1 MEWIILGV
9 IVLLTLIN
17 VPIGYALSI
26 ATILAIL
33 WTGAASLSVVPLN
46 LFSGASSFPLL
57 AIPLFILAGGLM
69 ETSGISQRL
78 VNLANSLV
86 GFIRGGLAMVTV
98 VATMIQSEIS
108 GSSVA
113 DAAAIGKV
121 VIPAMEK
128 RGYPRALS
136 AAIVSNAASAAIL
149 IPPSIPMIIYAW
161 MAEVSIAKL
170 FFAGFL
176 PGFIACVAMM
186 GLCYYYARK
195 YNLPKEK
202 QFSVREVGRSTVQ
215 AFWAL
220 TIPIVI
226 WVGILGGIATA
237 TEVAALAVVAAAL
250 IGVVIYRELS
260 GRQTLRI
267 FRESSSQTATVMLIV
282 ASLFVR
288 FSEKN
293 SDHARDTDEEH
304 DPPGDRQHAADPSH
318 FDPRQRDGGFVAHP
332 LHEDPAVVEQ
342 HELEAEHGELGRHVD
357 DLARQRRQL
366 VHQNVESDVAALV
379 VRHDRAVESQP
390 DEHVRGELVI
400 PGKRGIEDIAEEHPE
415 ADNDHQPREEADGPP
430 LDESDEPPEQLRHQR
445 SACTVLMSSVPPA
458 TCLPNSS
465 YTAAEAL
472 MKASLSGWFDFIGGA
487 SFDMSSRSS
496 RSPSAR
502 AKSPVAC
509 AILAI
514 VPWTSL
520 GSFFQKSSL
529 TMRNAGV

>member
-9 IVLLTLIN
+9 IVLLTIIN

-33 WTGAASLSVVPLN
+33 VTGAGSLSVVPLN

-98 VATMIQSEIS
+98 VATLIQSEIS

-176 PGFIACVAMM
+176 PGIITCLAMM

-195 YNLPKEK
+195 LKLPVEKE
-202 QFSVREVGRSTVQ
+202 FSLREVGRSTVQ
-215 AFWAL
+215 SFWAL
-220 TIPIVI
+220 MIPIVI

-237 TEVAALAVVAAAL
+237 TEVAALAVVAAVI
-250 IGVVIYRELS
+250 IGLFIYRELS
-260 GRQTLRI
+260 GKQTVEILKD
-267 FRESSSQTATVMLIV
+267 SVGQTASVMLIV
-282 ASLFVR
+282 AASAVLGWYLT
-288 FSEKN
+288 SEQVPQKF
-293 SDHARDTDEEH
+293 AKMMLDTTDNKILILMFLNVFFIVAGMFLH
-304 DPPGDRQHAADPSH
+304 SAAAIILIVPI
-318 FDPRQRDGGFVAHP
+318 VLP
-332 LHEDPAVVEQ
+332 LV
-342 HELEAEHGELGRHVD
+342 
-357 DLARQRRQL
+357 RQL
-366 VHQNVESDVAALV
+366 GVDPIHFGIMVTLNLGVGQQTPPVATVLFTTAAIAKISFWEV
-379 VRHDRAVESQP
+379 FRVGWP
-390 DEHVRGELVI
+390 FTLVI
-400 PGKRGIEDIAEEHPE
+400 F
-415 ADNDHQPREEADGPP
+415 
-430 LDESDEPPEQLRHQR
+430 LV
-445 SACTVLMSSVPPA
+445 T
-458 TCLPNSS
+458 
-465 YTAAEAL
+465 
-472 MKASLSGWFDFIGGA
+472 
-487 SFDMSSRSS
+487 
-496 RSPSAR
+496 
-502 AKSPVAC
+502 
-509 AILAI
+509 ILVTY
-514 VPWTSL
+514 VPWISL
-520 GSFFQKSSL
+520 GPIGWI
-529 TMRNAGV
+529 NW

>member
-1 MEWIILGV
+1 VEWIILGV

-78 VNLANSLV
+78 VNLAQSLV
-86 GFIRGGLAMVTV
+86 GFVRGGLAMVTV

-176 PGFIACVAMM
+176 PGIIACVAMM
-186 GLCYYYARK
+186 GLAYYYARK
-195 YNLPKEK
+195 FNLPVEQK
-202 QFSVREVGRSTVQ
+202 FSIREVGRSTRQ

-220 TIPIVI
+220 LIPVVI

-237 TEVAALAVVAAAL
+237 TEVAALAVLAALL
-250 IGVVIYRELS
+250 IGVLIYRELS
-260 GRQTLRI
+260 GRQTLDILRD
-267 FRESSSQTATVMLIV
+267 SVGQTASVMLIV
-282 ASLFVR
+282 ASSAVLGWFLTSEQVPQKFARMILETTDNKFLILIFLNLFFLVAGMFLHSAAAIILIVPIVMPLVR
-288 FSEKN
+288 QIGV
-293 SDHARDTDEEH
+293 
-304 DPPGDRQHAADPSH
+304 DPIHFGIIVTINLGVGQQTPPVATVLFTTAAIAKISFWEVFKVGWP
-318 FDPRQRDGGFVAHP
+318 FT
-332 LHEDPAVVEQ
+332 
-342 HELEAEHGELGRHVD
+342 
-357 DLARQRRQL
+357 L
-366 VHQNVESDVAALV
+366 VLALV
-379 VRHDRAVESQP
+379 TL
-390 DEHVRGELVI
+390 LV
-400 PGKRGIEDIAEEHPE
+400 
-415 ADNDHQPREEADGPP
+415 
-430 LDESDEPPEQLRHQR
+430 
-445 SACTVLMSSVPPA
+445 T
-458 TCLPNSS
+458 
-465 YTAAEAL
+465 Y
-472 MKASLSGWFDFIGGA
+472 
-487 SFDMSSRSS
+487 
-496 RSPSAR
+496 
-502 AKSPVAC
+502 
-509 AILAI
+509 
-514 VPWTSL
+514 VPWISL
-520 GSFFQKSSL
+520 GPIGWI
-529 TMRNAGV
+529 NW

>member
-9 IVLLTLIN
+9 IVLLTVIN

-78 VNLANSLV
+78 VNLAQSLV
-86 GFIRGGLAMVTV
+86 GFVRGGLAMVTV

-176 PGFIACVAMM
+176 PGFIAGAMM
-186 GLCYYYARK
+186 MALAYYYARK
-195 YNLPKEK
+195 YNLPVEQK
-202 QFSVREVGRSTVQ
+202 FSVREVGRSTVN

-220 TIPIVI
+220 LIPVVI

-237 TEVAALAVVAAAL
+237 TEVAALAVVSALL
-250 IGVVIYRELS
+250 IGVLIYRELN
-260 GRQTLRI
+260 GRQTLSI
-267 FRESSSQTATVMLIV
+267 LKDSVGQTASVMLIV
-282 ASLFVR
+282 ASSAVLGWFLTSEQVPQKFARLILETTDNRILILIFLNLF
-288 FSEKN
+288 F
-293 SDHARDTDEEH
+293 
-304 DPPGDRQHAADPSH
+304 
-318 FDPRQRDGGFVAHP
+318 FVAGMFLHSAAAIILIVPIVLP
-332 LHEDPAVVEQ
+332 LVRQIGVDPIHFGIIVTINLGVGQQTPPVATVLFTTAAIARLSFWEVFRVGWPFTAV
-342 HELEAEHGELGRHVD
+342 L
-357 DLARQRRQL
+357 
-366 VHQNVESDVAALV
+366 ALV
-379 VRHDRAVESQP
+379 TL
-390 DEHVRGELVI
+390 LV
-400 PGKRGIEDIAEEHPE
+400 
-415 ADNDHQPREEADGPP
+415 
-430 LDESDEPPEQLRHQR
+430 
-445 SACTVLMSSVPPA
+445 T
-458 TCLPNSS
+458 
-465 YTAAEAL
+465 Y
-472 MKASLSGWFDFIGGA
+472 
-487 SFDMSSRSS
+487 
-496 RSPSAR
+496 
-502 AKSPVAC
+502 
-509 AILAI
+509 
-514 VPWTSL
+514 VPWISL
-520 GSFFQKSSL
+520 GPIGWIKW
-529 TMRNAGV
+529 

>member
-9 IVLLTLIN
+9 IVLLTVIN

-33 WTGAASLSVVPLN
+33 WTDAASLSVVPLN

-86 GFIRGGLAMVTV
+86 GFIRGGLSMVTV
-98 VATMIQSEIS
+98 VATLIQSEIS

-176 PGFIACVAMM
+176 PGLIACLAMM

-195 YNLPKEK
+195 YNLPVEQK
-202 QFSVREVGRSTVQ
+202 FSIREVGRCTVQ

-220 TIPIVI
+220 FIPVVI

-237 TEVAALAVVAAAL
+237 TEVAALAVLAAL
-250 IGVVIYRELS
+250 IIGIFIYRELN
-260 GRQTLRI
+260 GRQTVHILRD
-267 FRESSSQTATVMLIV
+267 SVSQTASVMLIV
-282 ASLFVR
+282 ASSAVLGWFLTSEQVPQKFAQMILATTDNKILILMFLNIFFLVAGMFLHSAAAIILIVPIVLPLVR
-288 FSEKN
+288 QIGV
-293 SDHARDTDEEH
+293 
-304 DPPGDRQHAADPSH
+304 DPIH
-318 FDPRQRDGGFVAHP
+318 FGIIVTINLGVGQQTPPVA
-332 LHEDPAVVEQ
+332 
-342 HELEAEHGELGRHVD
+342 
-357 DLARQRRQL
+357 
-366 VHQNVESDVAALV
+366 
-379 VRHDRAVESQP
+379 
-390 DEHVRGELVI
+390 
-400 PGKRGIEDIAEEHPE
+400 
-415 ADNDHQPREEADGPP
+415 
-430 LDESDEPPEQLRHQR
+430 
-445 SACTVLMSSVPPA
+445 TVLF
-458 TCLPNSS
+458 T
-465 YTAAEAL
+465 TAAIARISFWEVFK
-472 MKASLSGWFDFIGGA
+472 MGWPFTL
-487 SFDMSSRSS
+487 
-496 RSPSAR
+496 
-502 AKSPVAC
+502 V
-509 AILAI
+509 LVLVTVLVTY
-514 VPWTSL
+514 VPWISL
-520 GSFFQKSSL
+520 GPVSWI
-529 TMRNAGV
+529 NW

>member
-1 MEWIILGV
+1 VEWIILGV
-9 IVLLTLIN
+9 IVLLTIIN

-33 WTGAASLSVVPLN
+33 VTGAGSLSVVPLN

-98 VATMIQSEIS
+98 VATLIQSEIS

-176 PGFIACVAMM
+176 PGIIACLAMM

-195 YNLPKEK
+195 LNLPVEQK
-202 QFSVREVGRSTVQ
+202 FSLREVGRSTVQ

-220 TIPIVI
+220 MIPIVI

-237 TEVAALAVVAAAL
+237 TEVAALAVLAAVL
-250 IGVVIYRELS
+250 IGVLIYRELN
-260 GRQTLRI
+260 GRQIVHILRD
-267 FRESSSQTATVMLIV
+267 SVGQTASVMLIV
-282 ASLFVR
+282 AASAVLGWFLTSEQVPQKFAKMILDTTDNKILILMFLNLFFLVAGMFLHSAAAIILIVPIVLPLTR
-288 FSEKN
+288 QIGL
-293 SDHARDTDEEH
+293 
-304 DPPGDRQHAADPSH
+304 DPIH
-318 FDPRQRDGGFVAHP
+318 FGIIVTLNLGVGQQTPPVA
-332 LHEDPAVVEQ
+332 
-342 HELEAEHGELGRHVD
+342 
-357 DLARQRRQL
+357 
-366 VHQNVESDVAALV
+366 
-379 VRHDRAVESQP
+379 
-390 DEHVRGELVI
+390 
-400 PGKRGIEDIAEEHPE
+400 
-415 ADNDHQPREEADGPP
+415 
-430 LDESDEPPEQLRHQR
+430 
-445 SACTVLMSSVPPA
+445 TVLF
-458 TCLPNSS
+458 T
-465 YTAAEAL
+465 TAAIAKISFWEVFRV
-472 MKASLSGWFDFIGGA
+472 GWPFTLVLFL
-487 SFDMSSRSS
+487 
-496 RSPSAR
+496 
-502 AKSPVAC
+502 VT
-509 AILAI
+509 ILVTY
-514 VPWTSL
+514 VPWISL
-520 GSFFQKSSL
+520 GPIGWI
-529 TMRNAGV
+529 NW